1 MRAVAERLEGQLTAA
16 LHLDEGSGDV
26 EAARSLLPTL
36 ERKAGRILANGFGT
50 GVEVTH
56 AMVHGG
62 PFPATA
68 DGRSTS
74 VGTGAIYRFL
84 RPVCYQNLP
93 QSLLPAAL
101 RDDNPRGIWRRR
113 DGALGKE

>member
-1 MRAVAERLEGQLTAA
+1 VTDHLEGQLTAT
-16 LHLDEGSGDV
+16 LQLEESDYET
-26 EAARSLLPTL
+26 AAALLPAL
-36 ERKAGRILANGFGT
+36 ERKVGRILANGFPT
-50 GVEVTH
+50 GVEVST

-74 VGTGAIYRFL
+74 VGTGAILRFL

-93 QSLLPAAL
+93 QPLLPEAL
-101 RDDNPRGIWRRR
+101 RDGNPLGIWRRR
-113 DGALGKE
+113 DGVLGKQ